1 MEATVQDARS
11 KLKLAERLFAAKKR
25 RWEAAQEPP
34 RPAEAPEAVQGVV
47 SHLRGRHRAEY
58 SSAAV
63 RVRRGRRVSWS
74 APDRLRPGNR
84 CERLEQHGL
93 SSQDPNYVL
102 LFKRRVSFVC
112 LCVCKA
118 KKNERNR
125 STLPLVSPRR
135 HRFPFETPLSADCP
149 QPHSHTAPH
158 THRQCHRDRLVAA
171 STDFCSV

>member
-63 RVRRGRRVSWS
+63 RVRRDRGRKGVAQSCLLPVHYGAARMRAPAPLHVGVYVS
-74 APDRLRPGNR
+74 
-84 CERLEQHGL
+84 ERD
-93 SSQDPNYVL
+93 SQ
-102 LFKRRVSFVC
+102 RR
-112 LCVCKA
+112 
-118 KKNERNR
+118 
-125 STLPLVSPRR
+125 
-135 HRFPFETPLSADCP
+135 
-149 QPHSHTAPH
+149 TAPV
-158 THRQCHRDRLVAA
+158 TMGCFDMYMSCTFAWYV
-171 STDFCSV
+171 